1 VARLHN
7 ERSGYPTQKPEGLLE
22 RIINASSNPGDWV
35 ADFFCGSG
43 TTAVVAA
50 RLGRNFI
57 ASDVSLRAVH
67 TTRGRLVQAVS
78 PAFALLILIR
88 SKPLEN
94 NDDLSN
100 AVRLSSDGQVVKLET
115 GKVGEIDYWEVDPA
129 WDGKVFHSAFQAVR
143 PRRKGGV
150 VESFKIPAST
160 SGLPICARVVDIHG
174 NTCWLKT

>member
-1 VARLHN
+1 M
-7 ERSGYPTQKPEGLLE
+7 
-22 RIINASSNPGDWV
+22 ASSNPGDWV

-43 TTAVVAA
+43 TTAVMAA

-67 TTRGRLVQAVS
+67 TTRCRLVQAGS
-78 PAFALLILIR
+78 PAFAVLQLMG

-100 AVRLSSDGQVVKLET
+100 SVRLSLDRQVVKLET
-115 GKVGEIDYWEVDPA
+115 GQVGEIDYWEVDPA
-129 WDGKVFHSAFQAVR
+129 WDGKVFRSAFQAVR
-143 PRRKGGV
+143 PRRKGGMV
-150 VESFKIPAST
+150 DYFEIPPSA

-174 NTCWLKT
+174 NTCWLKV